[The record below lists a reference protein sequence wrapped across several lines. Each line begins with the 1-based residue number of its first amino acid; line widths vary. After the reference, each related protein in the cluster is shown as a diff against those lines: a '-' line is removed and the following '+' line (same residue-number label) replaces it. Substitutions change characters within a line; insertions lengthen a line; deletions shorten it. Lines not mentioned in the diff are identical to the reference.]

1 MNKIDNMQE
10 SAPRLLVIGGSPPGS
25 GCVAEIILRDICLIY
40 PLSRIFCFATVDPS
54 YRFESVPELASV
66 QVCIQR
72 TKHEHGYRAVGGPIG
87 SLTAF
92 ITSSFPF
99 RSHIKKL
106 VREAVLFGRK
116 HHVDK
121 VWMILDTATTIAMG
135 VDVAL
140 ELGVPLL
147 SNVWDPPE
155 SFLQQ
160 RRIDR
165 FSRSRLIK
173 RFGETLRLS
182 EKVAVVSES
191 MQQDYEQNYGA
202 NTIIMRYGILPV
214 RQNGKTKLSCIDK
227 DLVIGFAG
235 GLYAYSAWSC
245 LMEALTLN
253 DWKLNGRNVIVRV
266 MGARFYFKSKEK
278 ANIEYLGW
286 RSTSETLKLLADCDV
301 NYLPLPFEPSSYYL
315 ARYSFPTKFSTYA
328 ATGRPVFIHA
338 PEYSSLHSFYKKYP
352 VGIYCN
358 SLEPSEVIA
367 GFEKLV
373 SNEEYYDQMANKT
386 IEVANSEF
394 SLENFQK
401 QFAEFVGL
409 DRNTILPSGENS

>member
-1 MNKIDNMQE
+1 MQE
-10 SAPRLLVIGGSPPGS
+10 SVPRLLVIGGSPPGS

-54 YRFESVPELASV
+54 YRFEPVSELSSV

-72 TKHEHGYRAVGGPIG
+72 TKHEHGYRTVGGPIG

-92 ITSSFPF
+92 VASRFPF
-99 RSHIKKL
+99 RAHVKKL
-106 VREAVLFGRK
+106 VKEAVLFGRK

-135 VDVAL
+135 VDVAS

-160 RRIDR
+160 RGIDR

-173 RFGETLRLS
+173 RFGETLHLS
-182 EKVAVVSES
+182 EKVSVVSES
-191 MQQDYEQNYGA
+191 MQQDYEQDYGA
-202 NTIIMRYGILPV
+202 NAIILRHGILPV
-214 RQNGKTKLSCIDK
+214 EQTDKTKLSCIDK
-227 DLVIGFAG
+227 EFVIGFAG
-235 GLYAYSAWSC
+235 GLYAYSAWNS
-245 LMEALTLN
+245 LMKALTLN

-278 ANIEYLGW
+278 ANIEFLGW
-286 RSTSETLKLLADCDV
+286 RSTSEAVKLLADCDV
-301 NYLPLPFEPSSYYL
+301 NYLPHPFESSSYYL
-315 ARYSFPTKFSTYA
+315 TRYSFPTKLSTYA

-338 PEYSSLHSFYKKYP
+338 PEYSSLHCFYKKHP
-352 VGIYCN
+352 IGIYCK

-367 GFEKLV
+367 ELEKFV
-373 SNEEYYDQMANKT
+373 SNEEYYAKMANKMVE
-386 IEVANSEF
+386 IASSEL
-394 SLENFQK
+394 SLENFCK
-401 QFAEFVGL
+401 QFADFVGIE
-409 DRNTILPSGENS
+409 RNTLLAK